1 MSEEYCG
8 QDLSQFGCSCGSELS
23 AAYNGQQFTPEDF
36 KFSSSSERLSGV
48 ILKHAAGLQ
57 PFMSD
62 PNISDRNTSD
72 SNAANAGATESAPAE
87 SLPTESTESFK
98 DIFSEYEQSHR
109 RKAEP
114 GSQRREA
121 TVIALTADSIVLDIG
136 FKTEGVLPLTAFP
149 ADKPPKPGDKLQVTI
164 KGRDPEG
171 YYELTRGKVER
182 PTDWASLEKAF
193 AEKSTIIGTVT
204 GLVKG
209 GLSVDIGVRAFM
221 PASRSGTHDTA
232 ELEKLVEQEIRCR
245 IIKLDV
251 DDEDVVVDRRA
262 IAEDEE
268 RAGKE
273 RRFSELKEGD
283 VVQGEVRSLTDYG
296 AFVDIGGADALLHV
310 GEIAWRR
317 VAKPAD
323 VLSTGQQIEAVI
335 IKIDSDKHRVA
346 ISIKQLQPHPWDA
359 VAGKYKPGE
368 RVHGTVSRIADFGAF
383 VEIEPGIEGL
393 IHISE
398 MSWAKRVR
406 TPSDVVKPGD
416 TVEAVI
422 LGVNAAER
430 RISLGLKQAL
440 GDPWAGA
447 DQKFAPG
454 TVIEGPVT
462 NLTKFGAFV
471 QLAEGV
477 EGMIHISEI
486 SAEKRINHPQE
497 VLRSGQ
503 VVKAQVLA
511 LDTEKRLIRLSMKQ
525 LVSTGL
531 DEYLAEH
538 KEGDVVT
545 GRFIEVSEGRVR
557 VELGEGVQA
566 ICRMPVE
573 NSAKEKS
580 TVPSPSSS
588 SSAKPDLSSLG
599 SMLQARWKRG
609 APTAEAKPEAM
620 RAGQVREFRIAKL
633 DPAAKKIELEMS

>member
-1 MSEEYCG
+1 MS
-8 QDLSQFGCSCGSELS
+8 
-23 AAYNGQQFTPEDF
+23 N
-36 KFSSSSERLSGV
+36 
-48 ILKHAAGLQ
+48 
-57 PFMSD
+57 
-62 PNISDRNTSD
+62 PNISDPNTTVT
-72 SNAANAGATESAPAE
+72 NEPKVGATESAPGE
-87 SLPTESTESFK
+87 SSRAESFK

-114 GSQRREA
+114 GSQRREG
-121 TVIALTADSIVLDIG
+121 TVIAITADSIVLDIG

-149 ADKPPKPGDKLQVTI
+149 ADKPPKPGDKLQVTV

-204 GLVKG
+204 GVVKG
-209 GLSVDIGVRAFM
+209 GVSVDVGVRAFM
-221 PASRSGTHDTA
+221 PASRSGTHDAA

-283 VVQGEVRSLTDYG
+283 VVQGAIRSLTDYG

-310 GEIAWRR
+310 GEISWHR

-323 VLSTGQQIEAVI
+323 VLTVGQQIEARI
-335 IKIDSDKHRVA
+335 IKIDEEKHRIA
-346 ISIKQLQPHPWDA
+346 ISMKQLQPHPWDA
-359 VAGKYKPGE
+359 VAGKYTAGE
-368 RVHGTVSRIADFGAF
+368 RVRGTVSRIADFGAF

-406 TPSDVVKPGD
+406 TPSDVVKVGD

-422 LGVNAAER
+422 LAVNAPER

-525 LVSTGL
+525 LVPTGL

-538 KEGDVVT
+538 KEGEVVT
-545 GRFIEVSEGRVR
+545 GRFIEVSEGRAR

-566 ICRMPVE
+566 ACRILTG
-573 NSAKEKS
+573 NAAAKEK
-580 TVPSPSSS
+580 TEVATASSS
-588 SSAKPDLSSLG
+588 SSGKPDLSSLG
-599 SMLQARWKRG
+599 SMLQARWKSG
-609 APTAEAKPEAM
+609 APASEAKPEAM
-620 RAGQVREFRIAKL
+620 RAGQIREFRIAKL
-633 DPAAKKIELEMS
+633 DPATKKIEVELT